1 MFEVN
6 VPQGVRPGQAF
17 ALIANGQRVMV
28 TCPANA
34 RPGQKI
40 RFQLPIKLSSD
51 EIQSIKLNYQKDGWM
66 RCLSTDLSF
75 HWVRSDGDNDVEA
88 SSQGALWAFER
99 IAFVRELRSLVPSG
113 ASKVAHSLQL
123 VPAKDAALSTVV
135 PAINNGTSLAQELSR
150 YAAMPFQHKEA
161 WFRQQIAKLQVPWE
175 DGHIKINVRRENLL
189 EDSMEATESITQADM
204 RKIFRFEFISEPG
217 VESRPL
223 LYLKVSRRG
232 RRRRGA
238 RMVSV
243 HLRCCMLESA

>member
-1 MFEVN
+1 
-6 VPQGVRPGQAF
+6 VRSGQAF

-51 EIQSIKLNYQKDGWM
+51 EIQSIKLNYQKDGWV
-66 RCLSTDLSF
+66 RCLSTDLTF
-75 HWVRSDGDNDVEA
+75 RWVRGEGESTSDHAIE
-88 SSQGALWAFER
+88 WAFEKT
-99 IAFVRELRSLVPSG
+99 AFVRELRVS
-113 ASKVAHSLQL
+113 ASESSSSPTSYLLQL
-123 VPAKDAALSTVV
+123 VPAESASLSTVV

-161 WFRQQIAKLQVPWE
+161 WFRQQIAKLQIPWE

-204 RKIFRFEFISEPG
+204 RKIFRFEFIGEPG
-217 VESRPL
+217 MFQCL
-223 LYLKVSRRG
+223 IT
-232 RRRRGA
+232 A
-238 RMVSV
+238 
-243 HLRCCMLESA
+243 

>member
-1 MFEVN
+1 
-6 VPQGVRPGQAF
+6 
-17 ALIANGQRVMV
+17 MV

-51 EIQSIKLNYQKDGWM
+51 EIQSIKLNYQKDGWI
-66 RCLSTDLSF
+66 RCLSTDLTF
-75 HWVRSDGDNDVEA
+75 HWVRSEGE
-88 SSQGALWAFER
+88 SSEQEPSQWAFEHT
-99 IAFVRELRSLVPSG
+99 AYVREMRVMTA
-113 ASKVAHSLQL
+113 ASSSKATHSLQL
-123 VPAKDAALSTVV
+123 VPARDAALFTVV

-204 RKIFRFEFISEPG
+204 RKIFRFEFIAEPG
-217 VESRPL
+217 TEVSSETYNLRFSR
-223 LYLKVSRRG
+223 SRTHRET
-232 RRRRGA
+232 
-238 RMVSV
+238 S
-243 HLRCCMLESA
+243 